1 MSQEIIEVN
10 EKTAEGFKKIMQGQ
24 FDGMEESLKPFLEIM
39 AKHVVNER
47 QRLGGDFAVAQA
59 IFSRTQRDLLRE
71 LMGPDLVFIVMNMT
85 KESQMERLSKRHA
98 GNMPEAFMNVLIKWA
113 EMCEPAGEDEVN
125 AYNLDITGDMTK
137 EEVVQKVLEIAA
149 NIK

>member
-1 MSQEIIEVN
+1 MSREIIETN

-59 IFSRTQRDLLRE
+59 VFSRTQRD
-71 LMGPDLVFIVMNMT
+71 GT
-85 KESQMERLSKRHA
+85 
-98 GNMPEAFMNVLIKWA
+98 
-113 EMCEPAGEDEVN
+113 
-125 AYNLDITGDMTK
+125 
-137 EEVVQKVLEIAA
+137 
-149 NIK
+149 

>member
-1 MSQEIIEVN
+1 MKMWQGTFEGIE
-10 EKTAEGFKKIMQGQ
+10 EQLE
-24 FDGMEESLKPFLEIM
+24 PFLKLM
-39 AKHVVNER
+39 ANHIAKER

-59 IFSRTQRDLLRE
+59 IFSHKQRSLLRE
-71 LMGPDLVFIVMNMT
+71 ILGPDLVFIVMNMT

-125 AYNLDITGDMTK
+125 AYNLDITADMTK
-137 EEVVQKVLEIAA
+137 EEVVQKVLEIAT